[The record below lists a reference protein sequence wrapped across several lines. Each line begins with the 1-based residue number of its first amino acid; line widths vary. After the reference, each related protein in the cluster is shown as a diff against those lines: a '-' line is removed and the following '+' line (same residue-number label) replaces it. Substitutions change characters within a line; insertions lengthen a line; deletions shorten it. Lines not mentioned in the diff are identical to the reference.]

1 MKQNQ
6 AQQDRI
12 DRAIKEVQEK
22 HPGVAAAKTPGGVP
36 VVGGAIPDEWI
47 EHYFYGSELHLYVWD
62 RAQGKTIAHYTD
74 VVDDL
79 EHALTAPQNARQ
91 R

>member
-6 AQQDRI
+6 AQQDRV

-22 HPGVAAAKTPGGVP
+22 HDTQFVRHGRED
-36 VVGGAIPDEWI
+36 IPSIVEAWV
-47 EHYFYGSELHLYVWD
+47 EYEFYGSELHLYVWSKSQQ
-62 RAQGKTIAHYTD
+62 RTIAHYTD

>member
-1 MKQNQ
+1 MATNQ

-12 DRAIKEVQEK
+12 DRAIKEVQDLHPDAQLLPLGENEK
-22 HPGVAAAKTPGGVP
+22 PE
-36 VVGGAIPDEWI
+36 EWI
-47 EHYFYGSELHLYVWD
+47 EFSFYGSELHLYVWSKSAG
-62 RAQGKTIAHYTD
+62 RTIAHYTD